1 LYAHLIIS
9 TSLLLLTKTHACVI
23 CRAAGTEILD
33 ALAGLL
39 ALEQLP
45 ISALWAAGYLLLQL
59 AAFGRGGAE
68 LTPLQAQ
75 NVQHAWGRAR
85 DGIMDQMRGPRLH
98 ADGTH
103 PKSLQGGSCH

>member
-1 LYAHLIIS
+1 M
-9 TSLLLLTKTHACVI
+9 VR
-23 CRAAGTEILD
+23 RAAGTEILD

-68 LTPLQAQ
+68 LTRLQAQ

-85 DGIMDQMRGPRLH
+85 DGIMDQMRGQR
-98 ADGTH
+98 H
-103 PKSLQGGSCH
+103 PCSRHDVQSTSA